1 MLTRSW
7 LTLVLPTNVTA
18 KARRCLAV
26 NVAEAAGA
34 DGHDEFVTQ
43 GFPVL
48 PLPPGAEFT
57 LVHAIARQESQFAQN
72 AISHAGARGLMQLM
86 PGTAREEADKA
97 GVTYMS
103 SSLIDDAN
111 YNVRLGSNHITRLV
125 SYYDGSY
132 PLAFAAYNAGPGN
145 VNKWLRSNGD
155 PRTGSISWVEWIEKI
170 PFFETKNYVQR
181 VIENAAVYEQLYPE
195 RTAYGR
201 ARSAGDFLR

>member
-1 MLTRSW
+1 
-7 LTLVLPTNVTA
+7 
-18 KARRCLAV
+18 
-26 NVAEAAGA
+26 
-34 DGHDEFVTQ
+34 
-43 GFPVL
+43 
-48 PLPPGAEFT
+48 
-57 LVHAIARQESQFAQN
+57 
-72 AISHAGARGLMQLM
+72 MQLM